1 MWTWKKN
8 NDERVRRKIV
18 KIHNKYYDVTNFN
31 HPGGPIAIMAANRR
45 DATALF
51 ESHHPF
57 SDRDMM
63 DNVLKKYEIHE
74 EREKCEKYLLPGENE
89 NGDNNLFN
97 WEETL
102 NSEFTLELRDK
113 VKKHFKYQA
122 EERGVSLIEATKAT
136 PQRWCEWGAMASAT
150 MWSFYTMLY
159 SQSIFWS
166 WLNVLL
172 CPAIYWI
179 LAGMFHDGSHF
190 AVSRDWRINWGIQH
204 MYNMCRVF
212 SSPYNWLHQ
221 HIIGHHMYTNIHNK
235 DPDLNHENNLTN
247 DIKDVAIRY
256 IKNTKWTTKHINQE
270 NRFFQTVSFGLLS
283 LIIVNPLVLTVT
295 NLYNKCVYKIPTQ
308 IKYSILYFIEI
319 LFNIYVIFILPFQ
332 IWSPFYVVKHV
343 IIPFFLVSTI
353 FNITASANHLHKD
366 SITGQNKNW
375 YIHQV
380 TTSNNFGSHWPHYY
394 TSIGLNYQIEHH
406 LFPTVNHCH
415 LRDIQPI
422 VKKLCA
428 KHGIPYH
435 HTSGYKEAIMGVYE
449 HIREMGREPVPTV
462 ETPDTRETPLE
473 IQEIQE
479 NVSN

>member
-1 MWTWKKN
+1 
-8 NDERVRRKIV
+8 
-18 KIHNKYYDVTNFN
+18 
-31 HPGGPIAIMAANRR
+31 
-45 DATALF
+45 
-51 ESHHPF
+51 
-57 SDRDMM
+57 
-63 DNVLKKYEIHE
+63 
-74 EREKCEKYLLPGENE
+74 
-89 NGDNNLFN
+89 
-97 WEETL
+97 
-102 NSEFTLELRDK
+102 
-113 VKKHFKYQA
+113 
-122 EERGVSLIEATKAT
+122 
-136 PQRWCEWGAMASAT
+136 

-479 NVSN
+479 NISN